1 MADPRRG
8 VTGAISEEPS
18 TAAQIALSADLENIL
33 RNEYNQYL
41 TKDQERER
49 GQVIV
54 QLQNVIKA
62 WVKAVYAE
70 DKVTFDP
77 NQGAQIYTYGSYRL
91 GVNSP
96 DGDVDTLVLCGSEL
110 KREHFFGKLLEMLRE
125 HPEAKDIVEVPDAFV
140 PVITVTF
147 YGVEFDLAY
156 AQLSNRPNIPT
167 NLDLLDDSILPAQ
180 KDSYVVRALNGR
192 RVTDRMLELVP
203 VPETFRLTLRCIK
216 TWAKYRGL
224 YSNAMGFLGGVS
236 WAILVA
242 RICQCWPNATA
253 SSVLLCFFVYFS
265 KPDVWHT
272 RIRLNHEDDS
282 AVSNSPLVILT
293 PAYPSQ
299 NSTFN
304 VTRST
309 LNIISAEMVRG
320 VEVVSQIMTHR
331 EKWHKLFEPLDFFS
345 MYPFY
350 VQVDSVGSSE
360 DTFMR
365 WNRFVESKLRFLVQS
380 LEKASRGFFQIHP
393 FPKAY
398 ARPPTAIRDGFT
410 HSKVFFIGI
419 GLAENKAVPKGQEVN
434 FSSACTTFLE
444 KITSTR
450 PDRKDGET
458 QWHVDTN
465 VDLVKH
471 SELPL
476 WLFSD
481 GVRPKYKKRKAPDS
495 SQGSNSTNL
504 AENAPTADSNGATG
518 LNPSD
523 EPNPLSSSETLKS
536 DIESQAP
543 SAKRPKLAENDDSIK
558 HTSSEAMPPDSASNP
573 SSNELN
579 GASAKGQNGESAG
592 VVPDSNPVGEGESA
606 IEGQQLLVSKFNTGA
621 KLVAIVKPAVGATVV
636 EDDDDPFA
644 SATPT
649 VNKAPKASSAKRG
662 VFGMR
667 VRR

>member
-8 VTGAISEEPS
+8 VTGAISEEHS
-18 TAAQIALSADLENIL
+18 TDSQIALSRDLEDVL
-33 RNEYNQYL
+33 RNEYNQYQ
-41 TKDQERER
+41 TKEQERER

-54 QLQNVIKA
+54 RLQNVIKS
-62 WVKAVYAE
+62 WVKAVYQE
-70 DKVTFDP
+70 EKVSFDP

-91 GVNSP
+91 GVNAP

-110 KREHFFGKLLEMLRE
+110 KREHFFGKLLDMLRE
-125 HPEAKDIVEVPDAFV
+125 HPDAKDIVEVPDAFV

-147 YGVEFDLAY
+147 FDVEFDLAY
-156 AQLSNRPNIPT
+156 AQLSNRPNIPP

-192 RVTDRMLELVP
+192 RVTDSMLELVP
-203 VPETFRLTLRCIK
+203 NAETFRLALRCIK

-272 RIRLNHEDDS
+272 RVRLNHEDDS
-282 AVSNSPLVILT
+282 AVSSAPLVILT
-293 PAYPSQ
+293 PAYPTQ

-309 LNIISAEMVRG
+309 LNIISAEMARG
-320 VEVVSQIMTHR
+320 QDVVSQIMTNR
-331 EKWHKLFEPLDFFS
+331 EKWQKLFEPLDFFS

-350 VQVDSVGSSE
+350 VQVDSVGAMD

-380 LEKASRGFFQIHP
+380 LEKASRSFFQIHP

-398 ARPPTAIRDGFT
+398 ARPASAIPEGFT
-410 HSKVFFIGI
+410 QSKVFFVGI
-419 GLAENKAVPKGQEVN
+419 GLSENKTVPKGQEVN
-434 FSSACTTFLE
+434 FSSACTIFLE

-458 QWHVDTN
+458 QWQVDTK

-481 GVRPKYKKRKAPDS
+481 GTRPKYNKKRKAPEAVEPAADAINDA
-495 SQGSNSTNL
+495 SNSAT
-504 AENAPTADSNGATG
+504 EDADTDSPA
-518 LNPSD
+518 
-523 EPNPLSSSETLKS
+523 
-536 DIESQAP
+536 
-543 SAKRPKLAENDDSIK
+543 AKRSKLAETDDSIK
-558 HTSSEAMPPDSASNP
+558 LSQSEAMPPHSALLSSTGTPTNTDEKGGVADASTAASDSDS
-573 SSNELN
+573 
-579 GASAKGQNGESAG
+579 KGTPANGESI
-592 VVPDSNPVGEGESA
+592 P
-606 IEGQQLLVSKFNTGA
+606 EGQQLLVSKFNTGA
-621 KLVAIVKPAVGATVV
+621 KLVAIIKPAIGPSV
-636 EDDDDPFA
+636 EESNEDPFA
-644 SATPT
+644 SAAP
-649 VNKAPKASSAKRG
+649 APKPAKAAAAKRG